1 MDTTTADTVVTRTPV
16 NPVAWGQGFLMHQGE
31 VTAGATRTL
40 HCSGQVDLVEDD
52 DAPMGLS
59 VGSPEDMAGQ
69 MRAVLGSLDALLDG
83 AGMGR
88 GDISKLTF
96 FTTDIDAFLEHYS
109 VYAEWIGD
117 SGAMPPQS
125 LIGVARLV
133 DPGLLLEVE
142 MTAQA

>member
-40 HCSGQVDLVEDD
+40 HCSGQVDLVEDA

-69 MRAVLGSLDALLDG
+69 MRAVLASLDALLDG

-96 FTTDIDAFLEHYS
+96 FTTDIDAFREHTD
-109 VYAEWIGD
+109 VYRAHFIDHPASTLVEVSKLAHPDMTVEIE
-117 SGAMPPQS
+117 A
-125 LIGVARLV
+125 VARI
-133 DPGLLLEVE
+133 P
-142 MTAQA
+142 